1 MADEG
6 GCGPGK
12 GRGNRGWAG
21 HDPAEAGESD
31 EDGVG
36 GTGWRQS
43 SQGLQNKLVIYSIL
57 ENS

>member
-12 GRGNRGWAG
+12 GRGHCCRAG

-36 GTGWRQS
+36 GTGWRKS
-43 SQGLQNKLVIYSIL
+43 SQGLQNKPVVYSIL
-57 ENS
+57 